1 MSAKKQKKIG
11 LALGSGGTRGFAHIG
26 VLKVLISK
34 KIPIDFL
41 AGSSAGAI
49 MAAYFA
55 VHGEIESL
63 EDLVLKMRKIEFA
76 PFIDFISPKKALI
89 RGRKIQKFL
98 DDLFIHSNFSQVKT
112 PLRIVATDLRK
123 GQEVILTK
131 GNIAKAVL
139 ASSTLPGVFPPVSLG
154 KELLVD
160 GGVVNPT
167 PVDVARKMG
176 ADIILGVDLTMKGK
190 VSLKDPNIVEVL
202 IRSFD
207 VLRSESTKL
216 TVGKFDKNLIVIKP
230 RISGE
235 LNLLDCF
242 NQRVEIIKEGER
254 VAKKALPKIRELLGY

>member
-26 VLKVLISK
+26 VLKVLISE

-49 MAAYFA
+49 VATYFA
-55 VHGEIESL
+55 VYGEVESL
-63 EDLVLKMRKIEFA
+63 ENLVTKMKKVDFA
-76 PFIDFISPKKALI
+76 PLVDLNSPKKALVK
-89 RGRKIQKFL
+89 GKKVQKFL
-98 DDLFIHSNFSQVKT
+98 DNLFLHSTFSQVKT
-112 PLRIVATDLRK
+112 PLRIVATDLRR

-131 GNIAKAVL
+131 GNIAQAVL
-139 ASSTLPGVFPPVSLG
+139 ASSTLPGIFPPVNLEKG
-154 KELLVD
+154 LLVD
-160 GGVVNPT
+160 GGVINPT
-167 PVDVARKMG
+167 PVDVVRKMG
-176 ADIILGVDLTMKGK
+176 ADIVLGVDLTMKGK
-190 VSLKDPNIVEVL
+190 VNLENPNIVEVL

-216 TVGKFDKNLIVIKP
+216 NVGKFDKNLIVIKP
-230 RISGE
+230 KISGE

-254 VAKKALPKIRELLGY
+254 VAKKALPKIRELLG